1 MAGSS
6 VQFAIATHIMTAL
19 GFYYGKAVTSAS
31 LAESVNTDPT
41 FVRKSLSKL
50 AKAGLVV
57 TSRGKNGYCALSRPP
72 ETISLGEIY
81 AASEPAP
88 AFAIHRYPIEKTC
101 PISSNI
107 KSCMSIVQEDTQRIV
122 QSSLSK
128 ISLASVVADVHRRQ
142 EQAKQKPRRL

>member
-6 VQFAIATHIMTAL
+6 VQFAVATHIMTAL

-57 TSRGKNGYCALSRPP
+57 TSRGKNGYCALSRTPDS
-72 ETISLGEIY
+72 ISLGDIY

-88 AFAIHRYPIEKTC
+88 AFAIHRYPVEKTC

-107 KSCMSIVQEDTQRIV
+107 KGCMSIVQQKTQQIV
-122 QSSLSK
+122 QASLSG
-128 ISLASVVADVHRRQ
+128 ISLASVVADMQRRQ
-142 EQAKQKPRRL
+142 TQAKRKPRQQ

>member
-6 VQFAIATHIMTAL
+6 IQFAIATHIMTTL
-19 GFYYGKAVTSAS
+19 GFHYGKAVTSAS

-57 TSRGKNGYCALSRPP
+57 TSRGKNGYCALSRSPD
-72 ETISLGEIY
+72 TISLGDIY
-81 AASEPAP
+81 AASDPAP
-88 AFAIHRYPIEKTC
+88 AFALHRYPIEKTC

-107 KSCMSIVQEDTQRIV
+107 KGCMSVVQQETQQAV
-122 QSSLSK
+122 QASLSK
-128 ISLASVVADVHRRQ
+128 ISLASVVADIQRRQ
-142 EQAKQKPRRL
+142 GEARQKPRRQ

>member
-6 VQFAIATHIMTAL
+6 VQFAVATHIMTAL
-19 GFYYGKAVTSAS
+19 GFYYGKTVTSTS

-57 TSRGKNGYCALSRPP
+57 TSRGKNGCCALSRPP
-72 ETISLGEIY
+72 DTISLGDIY

-101 PISSNI
+101 PISSGI
-107 KSCMSIVQEDTQRIV
+107 QGCMSIVQEETQQIV
-122 QSSLSK
+122 HASLAK
-128 ISLASVVADVHRRQ
+128 ISLASVVTDMQRRQ
-142 EQAKQKPRRL
+142 GQAKRKARQQ

>member
-1 MAGSS
+1 MMAGSS

-19 GFYYGKAVTSAS
+19 GFYYGKPVTSAS

-72 ETISLGEIY
+72 DAISLGDIY

-88 AFAIHRYPIEKTC
+88 AFAMHRYPIEKTC

-107 KSCMSIVQEDTQRIV
+107 KGCISIVQEETQRSV
-122 QSSLSK
+122 QASLSK
-128 ISLASVVADVHRRQ
+128 VSLASIVADIQRRHG
-142 EQAKQKPRRL
+142 QARQKLR